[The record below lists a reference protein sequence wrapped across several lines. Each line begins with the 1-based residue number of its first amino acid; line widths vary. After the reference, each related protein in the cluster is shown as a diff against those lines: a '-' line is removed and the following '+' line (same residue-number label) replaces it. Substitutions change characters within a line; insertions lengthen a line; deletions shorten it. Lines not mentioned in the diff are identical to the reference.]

1 MAFCRGCMTDGAS
14 HPGQLCPT
22 CMLREEQAEANR
34 LTRERDNR
42 EQNAAR
48 AEAQRQQ
55 KIKNQIIYDSLDA
68 EGKAAWD
75 AEELLRMNKEDRLHQ
90 IKASFAVLTFPPLF
104 WFFGFFFG
112 GILDF
117 IGVIDDWGVWAN
129 WGFWIGV
136 VLVPICLILIIKKW

>member
-48 AEAQRQQ
+48 Q
-55 KIKNQIIYDSLDA
+55 KHSV
-68 EGKAAWD
+68 
-75 AEELLRMNKEDRLHQ
+75 NKRSKPNY
-90 IKASFAVLTFPPLF
+90 I
-104 WFFGFFFG
+104 
-112 GILDF
+112 
-117 IGVIDDWGVWAN
+117 
-129 WGFWIGV
+129 
-136 VLVPICLILIIKKW
+136 